1 MLTCL
6 LSPLLSSPLPCRHE
20 FKVTGPL
27 LVVVPAKS
35 LSFWEG
41 ELAFWGAGGNV
52 VSYAGPMTCRNIIH
66 DHELWLHPTSL
77 DAKAAGEL
85 RASCAGRVPKPGGQG
100 SCSRAV
106 Q

>member
-1 MLTCL
+1 
-6 LSPLLSSPLPCRHE
+6 
-20 FKVTGPL
+20 VVGPL

-41 ELAFWGAGGNV
+41 ELAFWGQGANS

-66 DHELWLHPTSL
+66 DHELWLHPSSL

-85 RASCAGRVPKPGGQG
+85 RASCSGRVPKPG
-100 SCSRAV
+100 RAGNAASAPG
-106 Q
+106 